1 MLCIIREGDGD
12 AFWERYTYAAVTRA
26 WDGQCQF
33 RKASPATSVEIFV
46 AEPKEEA
53 RGKGCSVRT
62 PRRLSPDP
70 VQGCAR

>member
-12 AFWERYTYAAVTRA
+12 AFWERYTYAAGYA
-26 WDGQCQF
+26 SLGQPVPVPESM
-33 RKASPATSVEIFV
+33 AGTSVEIFV